1 MGKIKK
7 TDLKK
12 VIKKAERETGKNP
25 VSDLKEHTTK
35 PIAESANKRKKS
47 KEKIDDGKKKGTG
60 KAGVKQ
66 KPGGKKDKPPGEKS
80 PRGGGKTPVQRPPGK
95 REKAGLLDRILPPWF

>member
-35 PIAESANKRKKS
+35 PITEPTDKRKKS
-47 KEKIDDGKKKGTG
+47 KEKIDDGKKKERG
-60 KAGVKQ
+60 KAGVKPKQ
-66 KPGGKKDKPPGEKS
+66 GTKDEAPGGKS
-80 PRGGGKTPVQRPPGK
+80 PQAGGKTHIQRTPVK
-95 REKAGLLDRILPPWF
+95 REKVGILDRILPPWF